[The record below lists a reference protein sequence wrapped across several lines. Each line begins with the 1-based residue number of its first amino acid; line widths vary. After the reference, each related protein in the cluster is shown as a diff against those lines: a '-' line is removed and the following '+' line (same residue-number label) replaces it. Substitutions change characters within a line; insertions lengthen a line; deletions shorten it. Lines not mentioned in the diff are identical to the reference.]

1 MTQNTDE
8 PRITEV
14 DPGTP
19 DPRAQSAVAKEDNQ
33 GRKLVVVGV
42 TGLEES
48 DAAVRWAARY
58 TQLTGARL
66 LLVHAWVW
74 PLYTN
79 NTGPVEGIQDS
90 GLRRSAE
97 LVLEHSADVAREV
110 VPGLE
115 VETDLV
121 IGRSVDVMLNVS
133 EDADLVVI
141 GSRGLG
147 RFLSLIV
154 GSVGLTLAAR
164 GKAPTVIVRG
174 EGDPNGPVS
183 IAYNGTAH
191 SENAIRQGVEMA
203 KLFGRPLRVVHQSDG
218 SSSGGDVVE
227 KAKGLIARI
236 DSSLEV
242 SYEVMQ
248 QTRKG
253 KLEISRKSFMYVTA
267 PKRRSEVDEA
277 IGSTTMGVLQNA
289 DTAVLLAR

>member
-1 MTQNTDE
+1 MTEHRGE

-14 DPGTP
+14 DASTSEP
-19 DPRAQSAVAKEDNQ
+19 DMESTVAKQDKP

-48 DAAVRWAARY
+48 DVAVRWAARY
-58 TQLTGARL
+58 VQLTGARL

-110 VPGLE
+110 APDLE

-164 GKAPTVIVRG
+164 GSAPTVIVRG
-174 EGDPNGPVS
+174 EGDPQGPVS
-183 IAYNGTAH
+183 VAYNGTDQA
-191 SENAIRQGVEMA
+191 ENAIRQGAEMSQ
-203 KLFGRPLRVVHQSDG
+203 LFGRPLRVAYHSDG
-218 SSSGGDVVE
+218 SNSGGEILE
-227 KAKGLIARI
+227 KAKNIIGRVAPNA
-236 DSSLEV
+236 EV
-242 SYEVMQ
+242 NYEVMQ
-248 QTRKG
+248 QARKNR
-253 KLEISRKSFMYVTA
+253 LEISRRSFMYVTA
-267 PKRRSEVDEA
+267 PTRRSEINEA
-277 IGSTTMGVLQNA
+277 IGSTTMGVLEDA

>member
-1 MTQNTDE
+1 MTQNTGE

-14 DPGTP
+14 DGGTP
-19 DPRAQSAVAKEDNQ
+19 APDANSTVAKQDNH
-33 GRKLVVVGV
+33 GKKLVVVGV

-48 DAAVRWAARY
+48 DVAVRWAARY
-58 TQLTGARL
+58 AKLTEARL

-79 NTGPVEGIQDS
+79 NTGPIEGIQDS

-97 LVLEHSADVAREV
+97 LILEHSAGVAREIA
-110 VPGLE
+110 PDLA

-121 IGRSVDVMLNVS
+121 VGRSVDVMLNVS
-133 EDADLVVI
+133 EEADLVVI

-147 RFLSLIV
+147 RFLALIV

-164 GKAPTVIVRG
+164 GSAPTVIVRG
-174 EGDPNGPVS
+174 EGDPDGPVS
-183 IAYNGTAH
+183 VAYNGTRH

-203 KLFGRPLRVVHQSDG
+203 RLFGRPLRIAYHSDG

-227 KAKGLIARI
+227 QAKGLIARI
-236 DSSLEV
+236 DPAIEV

-248 QTRKG
+248 QTRKNRIA
-253 KLEISRKSFMYVTA
+253 ISHKSFMYVTA

-277 IGSTTMGVLQNA
+277 IGSTTMGVLQHAN
-289 DTAVLLAR
+289 TAVLLAR

>member
-1 MTQNTDE
+1 MTESTGE

-14 DPGTP
+14 DAGTP
-19 DPRAQSAVAKEDNQ
+19 EPNTERAAAERDEQ
-33 GRKLVVVGV
+33 GRRLVVVGV

-48 DAAVRWAARY
+48 DVAVRWAARY
-58 TQLTGARL
+58 VQLTGARL

-110 VPGLE
+110 GPDLA

-121 IGRSVDVMLNVS
+121 VGRSVDVMLNVS

-164 GKAPTVIVRG
+164 GSAPTVIVRG
-174 EGDPNGPVS
+174 EGDSEGPIS
-183 IAYNGTAH
+183 IAYNGTEHA
-191 SENAIRQGVEMA
+191 ENAIRQGVAMSEI
-203 KLFGRPLRVVHQSDG
+203 FGRPLRVAYNTNASA
-218 SSSGGDVVE
+218 SGDDVVE
-227 KAKGLIARI
+227 KAKNLLARI
-236 DSSLEV
+236 APKAEV
-242 SYEVMQ
+242 EYEVMQ
-248 QTRKG
+248 QTRKNR
-253 KLEISRKSFMYVTA
+253 LEISRRSFMYVTA
-267 PKRRSEVDEA
+267 PTRRSEINEA
-277 IGSTTMGVLQNA
+277 IGSTTMGVLEHA